1 MATREEAIHR
11 VVEAGF
17 SARCAELI
25 VDDLGPQSV
34 FNGMRERE
42 NSGTAAKF
50 VEAHGYDKPSAAAIV
65 EKSGAHIINT
75 AAMLSSHKPEE
86 QKHSLW
92 DFPADK
98 KARPAAAAG
107 DKDK

>member
-17 SARCAELI
+17 SNRCAELI
-25 VDDLGPQSV
+25 VDDLGPQAV

-42 NSGTAAKF
+42 NAGSAAKF
-50 VEAHGYDKPSAAAIV
+50 VEAHGYDKAVAQQIV
-65 EKSGAHIINT
+65 ERVGAHVVNT
-75 AAMLSSHKPEE
+75 AAMLSGHDPAE

-92 DFPADK
+92 DFPEK
-98 KARPAAAAG
+98 KGKAKSAKS
-107 DKDK
+107 DD